1 MWWSTYI
8 KTLGNLIFHTLEENY
23 KSLTLVNT
31 RKLRNNSLFIR
42 LLNNCLHCD
51 KTPRS
56 HEVEKLPTI
65 LIYTTLG
72 SHANQVK
79 KPPITALVTVGDNRW
94 KLLHAFLFSTL
105 LRSHWKSVETTKNLK
120 QVNSNKVMTIFY
132 STLSVTGRTTHRLST
147 KAKCHLHGRILATAK

>member
-8 KTLGNLIFHTLEENY
+8 RTLGNLIFHALEENY

-42 LLNNCLHCD
+42 LLNNCLYCD

-65 LIYTTLG
+65 LLYTTLG

-105 LRSHWKSVETTKNLK
+105 LRSHWKPIEKTKNLK
-120 QVNSNKVMTIFY
+120 QVNPNKVMTIFY
-132 STLSVTGRTTHRLST
+132 STTQWPSEQPSNCRL
-147 KAKCHLHGRILATAK
+147 KRNVILMVES